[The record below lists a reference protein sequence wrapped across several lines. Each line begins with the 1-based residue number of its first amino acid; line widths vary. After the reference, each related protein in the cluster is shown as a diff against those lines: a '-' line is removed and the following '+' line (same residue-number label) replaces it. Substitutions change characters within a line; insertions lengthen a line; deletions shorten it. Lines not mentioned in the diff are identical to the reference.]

1 MEDQKIQ
8 DAVRLAK
15 KNDQRSFVFL
25 FDTYWSYLF
34 GYLCKKNNNPI
45 LAEEL
50 ALKTLAK
57 AFDKIDTYK
66 PEYAFKTW
74 LISISK
80 NLQIDQARS
89 DQIKENFQLT
99 VIEKNQLSNVAD
111 ENPSPE
117 DQLIRNQNLNELLS
131 KIKHLQ
137 PAYATVLRLRFF
149 EEMSYK
155 EIAQKTK
162 TPINTVKV
170 TLLRAKKILAEK
182 IKNK

>member
-1 MEDQKIQ
+1 MDDQKIQ
-8 DAVRLAK
+8 NAVRLAK
-15 KNDQRSFVFL
+15 KNDQRAFVFL
-25 FDTYWSYLF
+25 FDTHWSYLF
-34 GYLCKKNNNPI
+34 GYLRKQNNNPI

-66 PEYAFKTW
+66 SEYAFKTW
-74 LISISK
+74 LVSISK

-99 VIEKNQLSNVAD
+99 SIGKNQLSNLAD

-137 PAYATVLRLRFF
+137 PVYATVLRLRFF

-162 TPINTVKV
+162 TPLNTVKV
-170 TLLRAKKILAEK
+170 TLLRAKKLLAEK
-182 IKNK
+182 IRNK